1 MTLAGIS
8 IRRPVATTMFMIS
21 MIFIGFVALLTL
33 KTELLPNIN
42 IPIVTIETKWSGAVP
57 EDIESQIT
65 KKIEDVLPSVD
76 GIKRI
81 RSTSAFAT
89 SVIVVEFD
97 YGADIDVKK
106 GDIQK
111 EIDTIKGDLPG
122 SSDDPVVKKKQA
134 GMGVLTM
141 QLIASGPNLVE
152 LNTYVDEFIKP
163 RLERIQGVGSVDVAG
178 TSDKQIQIQFDT
190 DKLAAYGMTPTELY
204 NQIKSSSINLPLG
217 VIQTGGKEVV
227 ARFLGELNSL
237 DDFENMILKS
247 GGKTLRL
254 GDVAD
259 VALTSEDQDSI
270 TLRNG
275 KNAISLGINKSA
287 KGNTLD
293 INAAAKK
300 SLEELKVYAPPGV
313 EIAVVLDN

>member
-57 EDIESQIT
+57 EDVESQIT

-89 SVIVVEFD
+89 SIIVVEFD

-163 RLERIQGVGSVDVAG
+163 RLERIQGVGSIDVAG

-259 VALTSEDQDSI
+259 VALTSEDPDSI

-300 SLEELKVYAPPGV
+300 SLEELKVYA
-313 EIAVVLDN
+313 